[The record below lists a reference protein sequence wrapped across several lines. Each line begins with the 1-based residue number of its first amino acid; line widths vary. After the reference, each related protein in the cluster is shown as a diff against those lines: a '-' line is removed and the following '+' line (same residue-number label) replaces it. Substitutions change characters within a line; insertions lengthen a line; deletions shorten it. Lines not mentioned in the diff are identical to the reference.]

1 MSSKTVFFFLFFCPN
16 HFWLLSFQ
24 SNALYLMSHGGS
36 HRTRPYI
43 HIRSGRKRGMGQ
55 QVLFSLSIWREN
67 KSFFRTNLLISHWH
81 FWITWPP
88 NKIRVMLTNY
98 HSYNNIFSLAHFLE
112 QSLWATLSLRNW
124 EKFKSWPLLSFYKFS
139 L

>member
-1 MSSKTVFFFLFFCPN
+1 MSSKTVFFFLFFCPTI
-16 HFWLLSFQ
+16 FGCCLS
-24 SNALYLMSHGGS
+24 NLMLCTSCHTVAATGPG
-36 HRTRPYI
+36 
-43 HIRSGRKRGMGQ
+43 HISTFRSGRKRGMGQ